1 MLRPC
6 RTGRPLHFHEIGVS
20 MKKMNPENMILLL
33 CIVITLVFI
42 VLMLLSAGCS
52 SQKATKVHVL
62 CVGPEGQVFH
72 AEGMSVHQSRVIDTD
87 VKLGACDVNVHEIDG
102 SSQSPRE

>member
-1 MLRPC
+1 VA
-6 RTGRPLHFHEIGVS
+6 LHFHEIGVS

-52 SQKATKVHVL
+52 SQQATKFHIL
-62 CVGPEGQVFH
+62 CTSPDGHVFH
-72 AEGMSVHQSRVIDTD
+72 AEGVSASQAQIITQEWGMD
-87 VKLGACDVNVHEIDG
+87 ACDVNVSEDVE
-102 SSQSPRE
+102 SSKPKKP